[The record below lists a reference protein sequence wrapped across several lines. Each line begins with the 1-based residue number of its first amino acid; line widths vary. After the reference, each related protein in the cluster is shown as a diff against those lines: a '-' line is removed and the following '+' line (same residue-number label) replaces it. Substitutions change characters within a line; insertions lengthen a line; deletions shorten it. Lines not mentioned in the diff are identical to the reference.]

1 MAELSSATATAEA
14 EAAIP
19 ATSDKLNKIL
29 LFNFI
34 IMINLNL
41 LLELQPRLRK
51 VGCTIRHL
59 SAISGQKPAET
70 VEYICHCL
78 ARQSLRAKTFSVF

>member
-34 IMINLNL
+34 IMINL
-41 LLELQPRLRK
+41 LLELQLCLRK
-51 VGCTIRHL
+51 VGRTTRHL
-59 SAISGQKPAET
+59 SAILGQNPAET
-70 VEYICHCL
+70 VEYIRHCL
-78 ARQSLRAKTFSVF
+78 ARQSLRAKTFSVFQS